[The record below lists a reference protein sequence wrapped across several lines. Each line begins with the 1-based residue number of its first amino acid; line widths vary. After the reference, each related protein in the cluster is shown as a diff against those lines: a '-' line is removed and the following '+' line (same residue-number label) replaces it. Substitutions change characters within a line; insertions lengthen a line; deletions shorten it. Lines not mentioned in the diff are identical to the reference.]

1 MKSSDDCTEIM
12 KNAPFV
18 PKATCSNH
26 IRLEKICAKP
36 PARHRIL
43 CSRMWI
49 SVNEGTPHLDFEAI
63 GPAEFRVEKLELDKV
78 FRSLQDYLGTMP
90 FSKKIRISSSWEALR
105 QTLESIPGR

>member
-36 PARHRIL
+36 PARHRI

-49 SVNEGTPHLDFEAI
+49 SVNEGTRD
-63 GPAEFRVEKLELDKV
+63 
-78 FRSLQDYLGTMP
+78 
-90 FSKKIRISSSWEALR
+90 
-105 QTLESIPGR
+105 TLTLKRLVQLSFV

>member
-36 PARHRIL
+36 PARHRI

-49 SVNEGTPHLDFEAI
+49 SVNEGT
-63 GPAEFRVEKLELDKV
+63 RVFQK
-78 FRSLQDYLGTMP
+78 
-90 FSKKIRISSSWEALR
+90 SKKCPDLSHHGHVAV
-105 QTLESIPGR
+105 SIGQDQPKKNSGV